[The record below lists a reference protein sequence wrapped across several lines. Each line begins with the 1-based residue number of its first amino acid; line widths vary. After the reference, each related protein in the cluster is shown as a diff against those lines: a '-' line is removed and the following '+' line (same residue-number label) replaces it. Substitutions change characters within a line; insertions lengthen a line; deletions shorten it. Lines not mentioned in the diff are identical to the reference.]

1 VKSTERRPVQKG
13 ALALLIG
20 GATLIGVGCGTR
32 TGALATSRELEAGP
46 VFADVDGLKRR
57 RKR

>member
-1 VKSTERRPVQKG
+1 MKSTERRPVPKG
-13 ALALLIG
+13 VLALLIG
-20 GATLIGVGCGTR
+20 GATLISVGGGTG